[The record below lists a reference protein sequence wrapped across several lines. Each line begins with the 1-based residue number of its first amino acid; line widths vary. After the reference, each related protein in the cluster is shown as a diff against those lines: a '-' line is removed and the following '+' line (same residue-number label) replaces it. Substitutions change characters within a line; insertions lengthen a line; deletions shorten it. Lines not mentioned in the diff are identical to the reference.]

1 MIFERKQRYRHSIF
15 EIYRFL
21 SYTNTGYDLALA
33 EHYDNR
39 FVLWHPHTLT
49 GDRRIFKFPIRH
61 RSMPGEGKRETL
73 FPFSR
78 PIKSTLFSL
87 SFFSF
92 RQIEPANSNEPPL
105 KRSLFKTLKERKE
118 KKKEE
123 RSESGESRWARDIEK
138 LRLYVA
144 QLAGKKVTKR
154 ERWMLV
160 SLISAPSD
168 HLGPLSRRAT
178 RWRGYRCQDDSKFH
192 LLFSPRTASSCPRRG
207 GKDAP

>member
-49 GDRRIFKFPIRH
+49 GGRRIFKFPIRH

-105 KRSLFKTLKERKE
+105 KRSLFKTLKERK
-118 KKKEE
+118 KRKKERGAVRKRRIKVSTGYWKITVVRCAIGGQKSDKE
-123 RSESGESRWARDIEK
+123 REMNARLANFRP
-138 LRLYVA
+138 LR
-144 QLAGKKVTKR
+144 
-154 ERWMLV
+154 
-160 SLISAPSD
+160 PSW
-168 HLGPLSRRAT
+168 SSFST
-178 RWRGYRCQDDSKFH
+178 RDSMA
-192 LLFSPRTASSCPRRG
+192 RV
-207 GKDAP
+207 